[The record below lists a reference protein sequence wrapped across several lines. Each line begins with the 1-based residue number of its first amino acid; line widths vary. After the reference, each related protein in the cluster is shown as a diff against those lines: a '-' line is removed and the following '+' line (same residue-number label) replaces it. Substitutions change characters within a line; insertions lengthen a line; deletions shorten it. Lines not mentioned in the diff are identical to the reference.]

1 MPYSNAFLEG
11 SDLVVSHL
19 LPNGHIHIGHIAEE
33 IDDSSAGRSQLSLGV
48 DYWHQETGKKL
59 RFICFMTYSTR
70 HKFLKT
76 QWDMQQNH

>member
-33 IDDSSAGRSQLSLGV
+33 IDDSSAGRSQLSFGV
-48 DYWHQETGKKL
+48 DY
-59 RFICFMTYSTR
+59 
-70 HKFLKT
+70 
-76 QWDMQQNH
+76 

>member
-33 IDDSSAGRSQLSLGV
+33 IDDSSAGRSQLSFGV
-48 DYWHQETGKKL
+48 DYWHQETGKKVTL
-59 RFICFMTYSTR
+59 HLFQDIF
-70 HKFLKT
+70 HKFLKI
-76 QWDMQQNH
+76 QWDVQQNHYI